1 MIMIAHRLTWVAL
14 AVAMGAVLTGCG
26 EKPQTASGI
35 KSDQPPYTGTGGSPF
50 AERGWT
56 AGDKTA
62 WAQHLRARAQYGQNE
77 YSRPASAAQ

>member
-1 MIMIAHRLTWVAL
+1 MSARRLTWMLGVVAIALSL
-14 AVAMGAVLTGCG
+14 AGCG

-35 KSDQPPYTGTGGSPF
+35 KSDQPPYTGAGGSPF
-50 AERGWT
+50 VDRGWT
-56 AGDKTA
+56 AGDKTS

>member
-1 MIMIAHRLTWVAL
+1 MRAHRLMGAFTAVAVGVAL
-14 AVAMGAVLTGCG
+14 AGCG

-35 KSDQPPYTGTGGSPF
+35 KSDQPPYTGGSPF